1 LLAKAQR
8 SAQPVECFKHTL
20 FTTVLN
26 RP

>member
-8 SAQPVECFKHTL
+8 SPQPVECFKHTL
-20 FTTVLN
+20 FTQIIT